1 MKFLA
6 EALTSTTGPAGTRQ
20 PGRAR
25 PGARRPH
32 PPCPRSAQRCDDRMG
47 TGEQYWPVTSARG
60 AAANRPLPAHVHSIT
75 SYQPLPGRHHRR
87 TQQPPPYHPQQPHIP
102 TPQEA
107 NTQLITTIHDA
118 SAVRNCSRRLPV
130 AQPERRPGASRGNV
144 GDRQRR
150 RVPRSRPRSSRR
162 SPVTALP
169 FRWSPGA
176 GAGTHSLRTPTPSHS
191 AGGHWGSTV
200 GSSHSPTASSA
211 SAVPALVGPV
221 SGSSHFPAASAS
233 SPPNVV
239 SSCLTISACFFSL
252 RVTLAANTA
261 AEATMI
267 ARGT

>member
-1 MKFLA
+1 MTGSARRRGARRSGQPSGRCESPIAGMKFLA

-20 PGRAR
+20 PGRAQ

-130 AQPERRPGASRGNV
+130 AQPERRPGASRGRNV
-144 GDRQRR
+144 ADRQRR
-150 RVPRSRPRSSRR
+150 RAPLTRTPPRRDSRR
-162 SPVTALP
+162 KRVRP
-169 FRWSPGA
+169 SPGPD
-176 GAGTHSLRTPTPSHS
+176 RR
-191 AGGHWGSTV
+191 
-200 GSSHSPTASSA
+200 
-211 SAVPALVGPV
+211 VGP
-221 SGSSHFPAASAS
+221 
-233 SPPNVV
+233 
-239 SSCLTISACFFSL
+239 
-252 RVTLAANTA
+252 R
-261 AEATMI
+261 
-267 ARGT
+267 